1 FRDTITLT
9 AEQIADLVA
18 QSDAFKRQRL
28 QFMTLAEFEELNAH
42 FYRNSYGAEDRPE
55 RDFHLLEARIN
66 NFNGRQGPRV
76 GDFVIMPDE
85 TFLRFTHDWSDVGGG
100 IQTTCPESTNQ
111 SFYFSEQ
118 GFCDYSGS
126 LDEPLPIEALGDTL
140 QNRQGSVW

>member
-1 FRDTITLT
+1 MPRT
-9 AEQIADLVA
+9 A
-18 QSDAFKRQRL
+18 
-28 QFMTLAEFEELNAH
+28 
-42 FYRNSYGAEDRPE
+42 PE
-55 RDFHLLEARIN
+55 RDFQLLEARIN

-76 GDFVIMPDE
+76 GDFVIMPGE

-126 LDEPLPIEALGDTL
+126 LDEPLPIEALEDTL
-140 QNRQGSVW
+140 QNRQGSVWFFHRRRRDYPRAHNSVQAKVPFRVYRYRPATPAA